1 MERRSLTSTFT
12 VIKTLQRRFF
22 NKVIMGTI
30 DDNST
35 SGASY
40 TILVCLTCL
49 ITRHRCSRYT
59 NLYRRGPRGFGEL
72 LMSSV
77 KDLNPRGGSW

>member
-22 NKVIMGTI
+22 NKVIMGSV
-30 DDNST
+30 DNDSA

-40 TILVCLTCL
+40 TILVRLNCL
-49 ITRHRCSRYT
+49 ITHHRCSCNT
-59 NLYRRGPRGFGEL
+59 
-72 LMSSV
+72 SC
-77 KDLNPRGGSW
+77 